1 MAVVKVS
8 SLFYYPVKSC
18 RGISLNEAVIGDKG
32 IENDRRFML
41 IDPDGEFMTQRNH
54 PRMALINTEISASGL
69 HLSTSGMPELFL
81 KPTFRG
87 PRMNVNIWRDQCVT
101 VDQGEE
107 AARWL
112 SEFLGT
118 PCRLVQMAD
127 DFNRDVDPD
136 YTVDRSAHVDFV
148 DGFPFLLISEAS
160 VNDLNRRLDSPVP
173 VIRFRP
179 NIVVSGSLPY
189 EEDQWKK
196 IRIGSIEFSLVKPCA
211 RCVITTIDPDT
222 AQKNK
227 EPMRT
232 LATYRLE
239 GKNKVLFG
247 HNLIHNQTGR
257 IKVGDEVTVSD

>member
-1 MAVVKVS
+1 MTVIKVS
-8 SLFYYPVKSC
+8 SLHYYPVKSC
-18 RGISLNEAVIGDKG
+18 RGISLKEAVIGPKG

-41 IDPDGEFMTQRNH
+41 TGTDGEFMTQRNH
-54 PRMALINTEISASGL
+54 PRMALIHPNISDSRL
-69 HLSTSGMPELFL
+69 HLSA
-81 KPTFRG
+81 
-87 PRMNVNIWRDQCVT
+87 PRMPDIYVTPTYRGDRIDVNIWKDRCVA

-107 AARWL
+107 AAQWL

-136 YTVDRSAHVDFV
+136 YTDDRSAHVDFV

-189 EEDQWKK
+189 AEDHWKK
-196 IRIGSIEFSLVKPCA
+196 IRIGSIEFSSVKPCA

-222 AQKNK
+222 ARKSK

-257 IKVGDEVTVSD
+257 IKTGDEVVILD